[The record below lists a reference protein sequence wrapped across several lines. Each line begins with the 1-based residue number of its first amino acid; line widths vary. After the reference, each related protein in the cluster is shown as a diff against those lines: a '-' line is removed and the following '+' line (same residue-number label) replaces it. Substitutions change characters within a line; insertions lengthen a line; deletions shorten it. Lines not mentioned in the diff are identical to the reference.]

1 MRILMTSLLILL
13 TAIGF
18 SQQLPQKI
26 TNDNQIIKHDGYI
39 LSYNETHE
47 QPNWV
52 YYIIKPSDLSGEKV
66 KRKNN
71 FKADGLI
78 KTGSATL
85 KDYKGSGYDR
95 GHLKPS
101 GDEPTDRTQMDE
113 TFYMSNMS
121 PQEPSFNRG
130 IWKKLENYVRTEA
143 LKSDSIIVVTGGILV
158 DGLRTIGDS
167 KVSVPK
173 HFYKFITIYRGE
185 TVERVVF
192 IIPNKKSDMPLYTY
206 KMTLETLEMF
216 ANIEF

>member
-1 MRILMTSLLILL
+1 MKSFLITILILI
-13 TAIGF
+13 TSIGF

-26 TNDNQIIKHDGYI
+26 TDDNQIIRHDGYI

-47 QPNWV
+47 QANWV
-52 YYIIKPSDLSGEKV
+52 YYVIKPSDLNGDKV

-71 FKADGLI
+71 FKADTLV

-95 GHLKPS
+95 GHLKPA

-113 TFYMSNMS
+113 TFMLSNVS

-130 IWKKLENYVRTEA
+130 ICKKLENYVRSEA
-143 LKSDSIIVVTGGILV
+143 LKSDSVVVITGGILV
-158 DGLRTIGDS
+158 DALKTIGDS

-173 HFYKFITIYRGE
+173 HFYKFITIYKDD
-185 TVERVVF
+185 TIERLIF
-192 IIPNKKSDMPLYTY
+192 IIPNKKSDIPLYTY
-206 KMTLETLEMF
+206 KITLATLENF
-216 ANIEF
+216 AKIDF